1 MTGACGGDRGGIRCW
16 GDTVSVRE
24 WVVVRQ
30 STTHPR
36 VAVYLMP
43 SGASCYRSRRRNNH
57 HLLQRWARQ
66 AVGDLETMDAM
77 LIPS

>member
-1 MTGACGGDRGGIRCW
+1 MTGASGGDLGGIRCW
-16 GDTVSVRE
+16 GGTVRVRE

-36 VAVYLMP
+36 VAMHLMA
-43 SGASCYRSRRRNNH
+43 SGASCYRSRSNYHSLRR
-57 HLLQRWARQ
+57 WVRQ
-66 AVGDLETMDAM
+66 AVGDFETMDAM